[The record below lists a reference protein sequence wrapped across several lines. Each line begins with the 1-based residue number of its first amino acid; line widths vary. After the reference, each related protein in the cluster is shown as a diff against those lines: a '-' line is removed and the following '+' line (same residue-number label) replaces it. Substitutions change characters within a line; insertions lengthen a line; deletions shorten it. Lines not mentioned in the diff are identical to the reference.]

1 MTARVQASSSFRRR
15 VFERLEA
22 VQKREREKESERG
35 AFFYPSLFYNLHK
48 NSSLVSFFFEFCF
61 FLSLSLLPSSLLSL
75 VDFFCLSIFFSFSW
89 ETFTHRRRQ
98 MHKAREEKEREK
110 KREKERVARRG
121 SRTRAVGKGG
131 GRGGGRRR

>member
-1 MTARVQASSSFRRR
+1 MTARVRASSSFRRR

-35 AFFYPSLFYNLHK
+35 AFFCPSLFAF
-48 NSSLVSFFFEFCF
+48 VSFFF
-61 FLSLSLLPSSLLSL
+61 LSF
-75 VDFFCLSIFFSFSW
+75 VFFCLSLFFHLLLFCLSSIFFVSRFFFSFSW

-98 MHKAREEKEREK
+98 MHKAREEKER
-110 KREKERVARRG
+110 VAHRG

-131 GRGGGRRR
+131 GRGGGGGGGGRR